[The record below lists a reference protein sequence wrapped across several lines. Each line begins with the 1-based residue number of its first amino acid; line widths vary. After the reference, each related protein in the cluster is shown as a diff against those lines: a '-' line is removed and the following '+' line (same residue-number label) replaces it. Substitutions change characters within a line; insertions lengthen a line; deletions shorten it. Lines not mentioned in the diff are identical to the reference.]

1 MGAQRGRTMQFAPA
15 GARQAGERREE
26 AGFELGG
33 VKIKRFAR
41 LITALSRRRL
51 GSRHGY
57 ARCDLGAALP
67 RKQPRTKE
75 RRRKAESEDLFVL
88 LCVRPV
94 DDKTLQKCL

>member
-51 GSRHGY
+51 SSRHGY

-88 LCVRPV
+88 LCVRPA

>member
-15 GARQAGERREE
+15 GARQAGERWEE

-67 RKQPRTKE
+67 RKQPRNKGAKAKSGE
-75 RRRKAESEDLFVL
+75 RGFVCAAL
-88 LCVRPV
+88 R
-94 DDKTLQKCL
+94 TAGG